1 MIVEL
6 GHFALLIAF
15 AAALLQA
22 FCGLYGGQMRNISF
36 ANMARGASDV
46 ALIAIVFS
54 FLVLV
59 YSYLVSD
66 FSLKN
71 VAENSHSLKPLIYKI
86 AGTWG
91 NHEGSMLLWVLVGA
105 GYSSSLAHFAKS
117 LAFGLKSRA
126 MGVQG
131 SIASSVIGYVVF
143 ASNPFLRLEEPP
155 LQGNDLNPLLQDPAL
170 AIHPPFL
177 YLGYVGLSLVY
188 SLAVAGLLEGKID
201 AAWAR
206 WLRPWALVSWVFLTI
221 GILLGSYWA
230 YYELGWGGWWFWDP
244 VENASFMPWLL
255 ATALLH
261 SAIVTEKRGALAAW
275 TVLLSILAFSLS
287 LLGTF
292 LVRSGVITSV
302 HAFALDPARGV
313 WILIILAFFT
323 GGGLLLYGLK
333 GAKMASDKGLFAPIS
348 RESSLIL
355 NNLFLVVACFTIL
368 VGTLY
373 PLLGEAIYGR
383 AISVGA
389 PYFNAV
395 FTPLMSIVLVILP
408 LATLLSWKR
417 ADLLATS
424 KKLIWVALAAIFIG
438 LFVAFFAKNKPM
450 SAVGIA
456 IGIWLILAAIFEV
469 SNRVGFGKIPLLQS
483 FVRLKHLRLM
493 AIGMFLAHLGVGIF
507 TISAVVETSFKT
519 ETTQSVASGETVVF
533 GDYEIKLQAI
543 EAAEGPNYYGDRA
556 VLSIKRGTETFLLS
570 PERRYYPAAKMPTS
584 EVARHSRGLSE
595 LYIALGEPNI
605 VDGRAIWTL
614 RLYENP
620 MIGWLFGGCF
630 VIALGGVVSL
640 LDRNLRIGAP
650 KANSKVRT

>member
-1 MIVEL
+1 MIIEL
-6 GHFALLIAF
+6 GHFALFIVL

-22 FCGLYGGQMRNISF
+22 ISGLYAGQTRNLTYS
-36 ANMARGASDV
+36 NMANGASDV
-46 ALIAIVFS
+46 AFIAVIFS
-54 FLVLV
+54 FFVLV
-59 YSYLVSD
+59 YAYLTSD
-66 FSLKN
+66 FSVKN
-71 VAENSHSLKPLIYKI
+71 VAENSHTLKPLIYKI
-86 AGTWG
+86 AGAWG
-91 NHEGSMLLWVLVGA
+91 NHEGSMLLWVVVAAAYG
-105 GYSSSLAHFAKS
+105 SSLAHFGKS
-117 LAFGLKSRA
+117 LSFGLKARA
-126 MGVQG
+126 MGIQG
-131 SIASSVIGYVVF
+131 LIIAAVVGYVVF
-143 ASNPFLRLEEPP
+143 ASNPFLRLDTPP

-188 SLAVAGLLEGKID
+188 SLAIAGLMEGKID

-206 WLRPWALVSWVFLTI
+206 WLRPWVLASWVFLTI
-221 GILLGSYWA
+221 GILLGAYWA

-302 HAFALDPARGV
+302 HAFALDPGRGI
-313 WILIILAFFT
+313 WILMILAFFT

-348 RESSLIL
+348 RETALIL

-373 PLLGEAIYGR
+373 PLVGEAIYGR

-395 FTPLMSIVLVILP
+395 FTPLMSVILLVLP
-408 LATLLSWKR
+408 LATMLSWKR
-417 ADLLATS
+417 AVLVTSS
-424 KKLIWVALAAIFIG
+424 KKLVWVALVAILGG
-438 LFVAFFAKNKPM
+438 LLVAFLAKNKPM

-456 IGIWLILAAIFEV
+456 IGIWVILAAIFEI
-469 SNRVGFGKIPLLQS
+469 SNRIGLGKMPLVQSLKRLQG
-483 FVRLKHLRLM
+483 LRLM

-507 TISAVVETSFKT
+507 TISAVIETSFKT
-519 ETTQSVASGETVVF
+519 ETTKGLASGE
-533 GDYEIKLQAI
+533 
-543 EAAEGPNYYGDRA
+543 
-556 VLSIKRGTETFLLS
+556 S
-570 PERRYYPAAKMPTS
+570 
-584 EVARHSRGLSE
+584 
-595 LYIALGEPNI
+595 
-605 VDGRAIWTL
+605 
-614 RLYENP
+614 
-620 MIGWLFGGCF
+620 
-630 VIALGGVVSL
+630 
-640 LDRNLRIGAP
+640 
-650 KANSKVRT
+650 

>member
-1 MIVEL
+1 MIIEL
-6 GHFALLIAF
+6 GHFSLFIAL

-22 FCGLYGGQMRNISF
+22 FSGLYAGHKRNLVY
-36 ANMARGASDV
+36 ANMANGASDV
-46 ALIAIVFS
+46 AFVAVLFS
-54 FLVLV
+54 FLVLI
-59 YSYLVSD
+59 YGYLTSD
-66 FSLKN
+66 FSIKN

-86 AGTWG
+86 AGAWG
-91 NHEGSMLLWVLVGA
+91 NHEGSMLLWVLVAAAYGT
-105 GYSSSLAHFAKS
+105 SLAHFGKS
-117 LAFGLKSRA
+117 LAFGLRA
-126 MGVQG
+126 RTMGVQG
-131 SIASSVIGYVVF
+131 LIIAAVAGYVVF
-143 ASNPFLRLEEPP
+143 ASNPFLRLENPP

-188 SLAVAGLLEGKID
+188 SLAVAGLIEGKID

-206 WLRPWALVSWVFLTI
+206 WLRPWVLASWVFLTI

-261 SAIVTEKRGALAAW
+261 SAVVTEKRGALAAW

-302 HAFALDPARGV
+302 HAFALDPQRGV
-313 WILIILAFFT
+313 WILMILAFFT
-323 GGGLLLYGLK
+323 GGGLLLYGFK

-348 RESSLIL
+348 RESALIL

-368 VGTLY
+368 AGTLY
-373 PLLGEAIYGR
+373 PLVGEAIYGR

-395 FTPLMSIVLVILP
+395 FTPLMSVVLVILP

-417 ADLLATS
+417 ADLAS
-424 KKLIWVALAAIFIG
+424 SAKKLIWIAVLAICIG
-438 LFVAFFAKNKPM
+438 LIVAFLAKNKPM

-456 IGIWLILAAIFEV
+456 IGIWLILAAIFEI
-469 SNRVGFGKIPLLQS
+469 SSRIGVGKVTVAQSLMRLQG
-483 FVRLKHLRLM
+483 LRLM

-507 TISAVVETSFKT
+507 TISAVLETSFKT
-519 ETTQSVASGETVVF
+519 ETTKSLANGESVVF
-533 GDYEIKLQAI
+533 GNYQISLNTID
-543 EAAEGPNYYGDRA
+543 AAEGPNYYGDKA
-556 VLSIKRGTETFLLS
+556 ILSVKRGNEAFNLT
-570 PERRYYPAAKMPTS
+570 PERRYYPAAKMPTT
-584 EVARHSRGLSE
+584 EVARHTRAFSE
-595 LYIALGEPNI
+595 LYVAMGEPSI
-605 VDGRAIWTL
+605 VDGRAVWTL

-620 MIGWLFGGCF
+620 MIGWLFGGCMI
-630 VIALGGVVSL
+630 IALGGVISL
-640 LDRNLRIGAP
+640 LDRGLRIGAP
-650 KANSKVRT
+650 KAKATT